1 MATVLLVVIY
11 IAFIGLGV
19 PDSLF
24 GTAWPA
30 MGPALGAQVADASFV
45 TVLISAGTVASS
57 LMSARLIARFG
68 PGIITAAST
77 LATALALLGF
87 SCAGSLPWLCLMA
100 LPLGLGAGAIDAAL
114 NNYVALHYK
123 AAHTSFISCFYGV
136 GVTLSPYLMSL
147 TLSGAG
153 GWRGGYRLMAGVQGV
168 IVLLTAASLPLWKR
182 NAADPASGQA
192 GPAAVSLREQVRDP
206 TIRLV
211 WLVFMGSCAIEYT
224 CNNWGGTF
232 LTEGKGM
239 TPDEAARMITLYYIG
254 MTAGRFLSGL
264 VAGRVRS
271 WRLIGIGQGV
281 VAAAV
286 LLLLLPLPVP
296 AAAIGLFLVGL
307 GNGPVFPNLIYLTPR
322 NFGRDRSQA
331 VMGTQMAAANTGI
344 LLLPPVFGLLA
355 QGAGAWLF
363 PHFLLA
369 LALLMCLPS
378 LFLVRRL
385 RARGRYE

>member
-1 MATVLLVVIY
+1 MVHLLLAVIY
-11 IAFIGLGV
+11 LSFISLGLPDALLGSAWPTIYGELGV
-19 PDSLF
+19 PVSY
-24 GTAWPA
+24 
-30 MGPALGAQVADASFV
+30 MGIISMI
-45 TVLISAGTVASS
+45 ISAGTVVSS
-57 LMSARLIARFG
+57 LCSDRLTRRLGAG
-68 PGIITAAST
+68 GVTALSVGVTAAALFGFSVSRSF
-77 LATALALLGF
+77 LAL
-87 SCAGSLPWLCLMA
+87 CLWA
-100 LPLGLGAGAIDAAL
+100 VPYGLGAGSVDAAL

-206 TIRLV
+206 AIRLV

-264 VAGRVRS
+264 AAGRVRS

-355 QGAGAWLF
+355 QTAGAWLF

-369 LALLMCLPS
+369 LALLMCLPT

>member
-1 MATVLLVVIY
+1 MVHLLLAVIY
-11 IAFIGLGV
+11 LSFISLGLPDALLGSAWPTIYGELGV
-19 PDSLF
+19 PVSY
-24 GTAWPA
+24 
-30 MGPALGAQVADASFV
+30 MGIISMI
-45 TVLISAGTVASS
+45 ISAGTVVSS
-57 LMSARLIARFG
+57 LCSDRLTRRLGAG
-68 PGIITAAST
+68 GVTALSVGVTAA
-77 LATALALLGF
+77 ALLGF
-87 SCAGSLPWLCLMA
+87 SVSRSFLALCLWA
-100 LPLGLGAGAIDAAL
+100 VPYGLGAGSVDAAL

-168 IVLLTAASLPLWKR
+168 IVLLTSASLPLWKR

-206 TIRLV
+206 SIRLV
-211 WLVFMGSCAIEYT
+211 WLVFIGSCAIEYT

-239 TPDEAARMITLYYIG
+239 TPDEAARMITVYYIG

-264 VAGRVRS
+264 AAGRVRS

-369 LALLMCLPS
+369 LALLMCLPT

>member
-11 IAFIGLGV
+11 IAFIGLGI

-87 SCAGSLPWLCLMA
+87 SCA
-100 LPLGLGAGAIDAAL
+100 
-114 NNYVALHYK
+114 
-123 AAHTSFISCFYGV
+123 
-136 GVTLSPYLMSL
+136 
-147 TLSGAG
+147 
-153 GWRGGYRLMAGVQGV
+153 
-168 IVLLTAASLPLWKR
+168 
-182 NAADPASGQA
+182 
-192 GPAAVSLREQVRDP
+192 
-206 TIRLV
+206 
-211 WLVFMGSCAIEYT
+211 IEYT

-239 TPDEAARMITLYYIG
+239 TPDEAARMITVYYIG

-264 VAGRVRS
+264 AAGRVRS

-369 LALLMCLPS
+369 LALLMCLPT

>member
-24 GTAWPA
+24 GTAWAA

-206 TIRLV
+206 SIRLV

-239 TPDEAARMITLYYIG
+239 TPDEAARMITVYYIG